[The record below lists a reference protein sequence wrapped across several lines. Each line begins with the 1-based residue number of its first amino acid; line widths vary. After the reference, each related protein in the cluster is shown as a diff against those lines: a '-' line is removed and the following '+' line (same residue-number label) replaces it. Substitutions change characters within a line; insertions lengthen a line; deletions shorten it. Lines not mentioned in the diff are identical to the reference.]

1 MDLECLLFRV
11 HKSLLTFSKTKQIVS
26 ILFKAT
32 SISIFFYLI
41 YFVVLNLIQISKQ
54 PCTNNIE
61 FMNQTQFKNE
71 TLFKI
76 FIYDK
81 DEIYQTY
88 KYSKQ
93 SAIYSLPEE
102 ILKKHN
108 ISIEE
113 YKIDKK
119 CYAQNWVEDLILTQ
133 SNIEILFLNDLIQKL
148 RNVNETHYLLE
159 IENNK
164 VLIWMNKLD
173 LEEEKNPI
181 SEKFL
186 KTFAFIIKCTI
197 YLFCQTC
204 IASLIIKILQFG
216 IPILLNAGWY
226 RLYQRILINNNKQS
240 HMLKISYLLLF
251 FVFFQVYQSR
261 TLLTYIY
268 YNQATIQSQKNL
280 LLLILFNEIMSN
292 FFFRTRST
300 LLFAPK
306 YLVSYYILFFIYMEG
321 TNFAFYYHFVNIL
334 WLLSIATVLAFLHFY
349 EIPAIQEWNEASFYT
364 PKITRPRTLYFPLT
378 QLEWKVDIPQI
389 WTMFYPLHGRQYF
402 NVENLSLVDDNQD
415 LLNNYLQQNAANQ

>member
-11 HKSLLTFSKTKQIVS
+11 HKSLLSFSKTKPIVS
-26 ILFKAT
+26 ILFKA
-32 SISIFFYLI
+32 SLIGIFFYFI
-41 YFVVLNLIQISKQ
+41 YFIVLNLIQISKHS
-54 PCTNNIE
+54 CTNEIE
-61 FMNQTQFKNE
+61 FIKDNQFRNETMFKIIIQDQQKNNQTFRYTN
-71 TLFKI
+71 
-76 FIYDK
+76 
-81 DEIYQTY
+81 
-88 KYSKQ
+88 Q
-93 SAIYSLPEE
+93 SAIYGLPED
-102 ILKKHN
+102 ILIKHN
-108 ISIEE
+108 ITIEQ
-113 YKIDKK
+113 YIIDRK
-119 CYAQNWVEDLILTQ
+119 CYAENWFEDFILTK
-133 SNIEILFLNDLIQKL
+133 SNIETLFLNDLIHKL
-148 RNVNETHYLLE
+148 RDVNESHYLLE
-159 IENNK
+159 IEKNI
-164 VLIWMNKLD
+164 VSIWVDKQD
-173 LEEEKNPI
+173 LEQETNPI
-181 SEKFL
+181 SEKIL
-186 KTFAFIIKCTI
+186 KTFAFTMKCII

-251 FVFFQVYQSR
+251 FVFLQVYQSR

-268 YNQATIQSQKNL
+268 YNQSTIQSQKNL

-334 WLLSIATVLAFLHFY
+334 WLLSFATVLGFLHFY

-364 PKITRPRTLYFPLT
+364 PKITRPRTLYFPLS

-389 WTMFYPLHGRQYF
+389 WTMFYPLHGRKYF
-402 NVENLSLVDDNQD
+402 NVEHLALVDDNQD
-415 LLNNYLQQNAANQ
+415 LLNNYLQQNAAN